1 MYLLNGILSMAL
13 ITFKVFFCAN
23 DIGLIILIL
32 IKCFEV
38 DLVSVVTNALMD
50 NITSRP
56 QISSQPRPL
65 GPVMG
70 LCLSAR
76 RRRCDPLLRRVSSVL
91 CSRVA
96 AQGSQRWS
104 LPHTET
110 DTSWHPALRQ
120 WPKWQ
125 NVTVS
130 VYPCDNVWTWKLSVS
145 KLGKKILVV
154 DNFHQ
159 KRK

>member
-1 MYLLNGILSMAL
+1 MAL

-70 LCLSAR
+70 LSAR
-76 RRRCDPLLRRVSSVL
+76 RRQCDPLLRRVSSVL

-96 AQGSQRWS
+96 AQGSQR
-104 LPHTET
+104 
-110 DTSWHPALRQ
+110 
-120 WPKWQ
+120 
-125 NVTVS
+125 
-130 VYPCDNVWTWKLSVS
+130 
-145 KLGKKILVV
+145 
-154 DNFHQ
+154 
-159 KRK
+159 